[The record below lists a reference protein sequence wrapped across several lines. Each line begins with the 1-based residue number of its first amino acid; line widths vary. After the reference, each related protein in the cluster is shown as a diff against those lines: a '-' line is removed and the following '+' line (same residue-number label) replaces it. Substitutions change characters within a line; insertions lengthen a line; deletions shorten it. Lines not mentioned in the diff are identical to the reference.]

1 MPYRELLHKK
11 LGVVV
16 DTLNQPLSQSDALI
30 LTENHRHFKKLSGDG
45 GYE

>member
-1 MPYRELLHKK
+1 MRYRELLHKK
-11 LGVVV
+11 LGVV
-16 DTLNQPLSQSDALI
+16 LNQPLSQSDALI